1 MLGEPSSLL
10 PIFWERSR
18 RQNPPSQQELTERE
32 QCHLLQQ
39 QHLARSEQ
47 AKIATSCF
55 VVGNVKK
62 RGEKKRGGGREQPKK
77 RNLLNGVL
85 CWRRVYK

>member
-18 RQNPPSQQELTERE
+18 RQNPPSQQALTERE

-62 RGEKKRGGGREQPKK
+62 RGKKGEEEGSNLKK
-77 RNLLNGVL
+77 GI
-85 CWRRVYK
+85 C

>member
-62 RGEKKRGGGREQPKK
+62 RGENKGEEGGSNLKRGI
-77 RNLLNGVL
+77 
-85 CWRRVYK
+85 C